1 VEFGWRILP
10 GGRRL
15 SLLLRS
21 GRAVL
26 TPLAAELGL
35 LGRRSLRLGL
45 TPELGWLGRRSL
57 RLRLTSE
64 LGLLGR
70 RSLRLGRGLRNGL
83 ATEFGL
89 P

>member
-1 VEFGWRILP
+1 MEFRLRLLP
-10 GGRRL
+10 GGRWL

-21 GRAVL
+21 RPAVV

-57 RLRLTSE
+57 Q
-64 LGLLGR
+64 LGL
-70 RSLRLGRGLRNGL
+70 
-83 ATEFGL
+83 TTKFGL
-89 P
+89 L